1 MSFSGGSDSK
11 ESNPT
16 KFDETEYL
24 DKGRRLKAVV
34 PK

>member
-1 MSFSGGSDSK
+1 MAAMGFLFK
-11 ESNPT
+11 NPT